1 MTIGR
6 KEKEMGNELTVRQEI
21 DKVSEVLKNL
31 QGVANAL
38 KFQAESLTIVDE
50 KDVDIGR
57 KILQQLNAVKKEI
70 SGYVKPVKKAF
81 DAFIKEFSVGAE
93 EADKVLR
100 KKLADY
106 ANEQERIRREKE
118 AELRRLQEEEQ
129 QRRMKEHPEEPA
141 PEPVPIHVESP
152 VSTGFQTRWH
162 WKVIDEAKIPEKY
175 WTRVLNEKL
184 ISFEVTDQKEKF
196 NVPGIEAYSEKV
208 PIASR

>member
-21 DKVSEVLKNL
+21 DKASEVLKNL

-38 KFQAESLTIVDE
+38 KFQAESLTIIDE
-50 KDVDIGR
+50 KDVAIGR

-81 DAFIKEFSVGAE
+81 DAFIKEFSAGAE

-118 AELRRLQEEEQ
+118 AELRRLQEEER
-129 QRRMKEHPEEPA
+129 QRMMKEHPEQPV

-152 VSTGFQTRWH
+152 ASTGFQTRWH
-162 WKVIDEAKIPEKY
+162 WKIIDESKIPEKY
-175 WTRVLNEKL
+175 WSRVLNEKL

-196 NVPGIEAYSEKV
+196 SVPGIEAYSEKV